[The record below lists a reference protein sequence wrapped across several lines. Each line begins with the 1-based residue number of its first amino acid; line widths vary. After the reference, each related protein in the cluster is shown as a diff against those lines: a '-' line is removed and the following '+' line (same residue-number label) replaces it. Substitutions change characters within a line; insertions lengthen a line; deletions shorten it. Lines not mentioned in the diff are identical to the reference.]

1 MKNVT
6 RPRLNPM
13 LALFLKL
20 TAGVTIAIVLL
31 LMLWHLLKII
41 LIAAVIAAIGIGGL
55 LLYNLVRR
63 RSNTPAIR

>member
-6 RPRLNPM
+6 RPRLNPL

-20 TAGVTIAIVLL
+20 TAAVTIAMVLL

-41 LIAAVIAAIGIGGL
+41 LIAAVVAAIGIGAL

>member
-13 LALFLKL
+13 VALFLKL
-20 TAGVTIAIVLL
+20 TAAVTIAIVLL

-63 RSNTPAIR
+63 RSNTPVIR